1 MLDHTLSGDLLYLAK
16 GGQKNHRN
24 CPGAMV
30 LCTTTEPKATT
41 ESEPIHCEQRAFSG
55 FLKSLIL
62 PGKNRTAFSTVIGIS
77 FPKWNTWHFARNAS
91 KCLFKHTLCQ
101 CIHLCFAQMAPKKT
115 NEKSTFS
122 KHSHK
127 LNIENVFRKHRG
139 KTHRLSDFFQHH
151 LIIWIA
157 WCPNIMTSR
166 EENELLGCFQ
176 GSFNFMALCPGQ
188 G

>member
-1 MLDHTLSGDLLYLAK
+1 MLKKYINVTTQKVPNCSFIRNVRSYIEWGSLVPCK
-16 GGQKNHRN
+16 RWTKNHRN

-77 FPKWNTWHFARNAS
+77 FPQVKHMHFARTAS

-101 CIHLCFAQMAPKKT
+101 CIHLCFAQMALKKT
-115 NEKSTFS
+115 N
-122 KHSHK
+122 
-127 LNIENVFRKHRG
+127 
-139 KTHRLSDFFQHH
+139 
-151 LIIWIA
+151 
-157 WCPNIMTSR
+157 
-166 EENELLGCFQ
+166 
-176 GSFNFMALCPGQ
+176 
-188 G
+188 